1 MLGIQVETQQHLC
14 RLEDST
20 FTMFNSRLVFALST
34 LLLLRIRLR
43 SNWIGVKKGRKA
55 LLIPPALSSLW
66 LIREYEEWRD
76 SFPSQKVRTLQPK
89 GGPGKERDEFSL
101 PISHRE
107 EKAIDRCRRR
117 DSEEGIKEGGSVSS
131 FPSSSSSSFSPPWLL
146 FIVIYPWE
154 RRVPSERKET
164 ETVIMFSR
172 RGPAPLERRKISS
185 STSLILPPSSY
196 SSNLERTTSNP
207 AWSVPTLL

>member
-1 MLGIQVETQQHLC
+1 M
-14 RLEDST
+14 
-20 FTMFNSRLVFALST
+20 
-34 LLLLRIRLR
+34 
-43 SNWIGVKKGRKA
+43 
-55 LLIPPALSSLW
+55 
-66 LIREYEEWRD
+66 REYKEWRD

-117 DSEEGIKEGGSVSS
+117 DSEEGIKEGGSVPCVF
-131 FPSSSSSSFSPPWLL
+131 FPLL
-146 FIVIYPWE
+146 FFFLLLFSSLTPLHRHLSVRAARALRE
-154 RRVPSERKET
+154 KET

-207 AWSVPTLL
+207 AWSVSALLSGKYGYDYKSGECFSKRVTFCAFL